1 MNSGEMT
8 DTEAIARSVFADIA
22 ERFPPLRMVEN
33 SGEPVEISIT
43 IPVQPGVSYKVWL
56 CLQNHDELHFSAGH
70 LWVEW
75 PVAHI
80 ATWGTIW
87 IPLSLRKTLK
97 ELRNK

>member
-75 PVAHI
+75 PVAHDCYLGHNLDPVVTEKDVERV
-80 ATWGTIW
+80 AQ
-87 IPLSLRKTLK
+87 
-97 ELRNK
+97 